1 MRKLIITAIII
12 FFAGNILAQNV
23 AINADGSDPNLS
35 AMLDVKSTNRGLLIP
50 RMTQAQRSTISLPA
64 TGLLIFQTDA
74 GSGFYYNSGTPDVPN
89 WLNVLN
95 SATGWQ
101 TSGNTGTNSAQ
112 NFIGTLDDQ
121 PIAFRINN
129 QKAGK
134 LDLTN
139 IAFGYLSLNS
149 NTNGIHNIALGAQAL
164 QKNTAGKDNVGIGVG
179 TLFENLTGW
188 SNTALGAGALNKTT
202 AGNNTSV
209 GAFSL
214 INNTTGGSNVAL
226 GYNAG
231 FTNTTGSTNTLI
243 GAYSNLL
250 SPGSNNA
257 TAIGANS
264 RVDCDNCLV
273 LGSVNGVNSATS
285 NVRVGIGTTNPN
297 SSSLLDLTSTN
308 KGLLIPRMTS
318 ALRDVISTPATGL
331 MIYQID
337 NNPGFYY
344 YNGSGWAAVTPVTN
358 NLWSLNGNI
367 GTNPSTHF
375 IGTTDNQPLVF
386 KLNNQFAGRIDH
398 LSNNMFLG
406 FNAGGNNTLGYGNIA
421 LGNRTLANNFD
432 DNVGSGVH
440 NIAIGND
447 ALFDNINS
455 HYNIAIGSEA
465 LKENIE
471 STDNIAIGYQSIL
484 KGRGYNNIGIGSG
497 VMRNSV
503 GGSDNVAIGHSAL
516 FNNINGS
523 SLSVVGYRA
532 NVGNSAL
539 TNATAI
545 GANARVDCDNCL
557 VLGSVSGINS
567 APSSVKVGIGTTNPN
582 TSALLDLSS
591 TSKGFLAPRMTK
603 TQRDLIVNPA
613 EGLLIYQTDNTAGHY
628 FFNGTS
634 WTASSS
640 DVSNLWS
647 LNGNTNTDPSVQ
659 FIGTTDTKPIMF
671 KVNNVISGR
680 VDALDGDIVNNN
692 NPYLKGNTSLG
703 YNSTASIT
711 SGFFNTAMGLYSLSQ
726 NNSGNH
732 NTAMG
737 LASLELNTN
746 GEFNT
751 ATGVFS
757 LASNL
762 SGQANT
768 AAGWDALP
776 LNTSGNF
783 NAGFG
788 ASALLN
794 NTTGMQNTGI
804 GYRSDVGNGNLTNAT
819 ALGAR
824 SKVDCNNCLVLGS
837 INGIGSDNE
846 PTVNVKVGI
855 GTSNPHPSAALE
867 INSSERGLLIPRMTQ
882 PQRNAIVSPATG
894 LMIFQTDNTPG
905 FYYYNGSLWS
915 SVSGNSGWSLS
926 GNSGTNPTTDFIG
939 TTDNQPL
946 IFKVNN
952 NRVAKIEDG
961 IYSNIFLGSMSGL
974 NNTAYS
980 NTGVGQDVLR
990 TNTTGFQNT
999 AIGTGSLQNNLDGK
1013 NNAANGAYAL
1023 NGNTSGNSNSAFGS
1037 YALTSVTTGSGNT
1050 AVGHQAFRLVEAGSD
1065 NTALGS
1071 NTDVTNTSISN
1082 STAIGAGVII
1092 NASNTVKIGNNAV
1105 TNVYFGNPNS
1115 TVLHAGSLN
1124 TSSDARFKYNVQDN
1138 VPGLDFITQLKP
1150 VTYYFDD
1157 EKLSDFTK
1165 TGALNSNLFK
1175 QAAYRGA
1182 QQLRSGFLAQDV
1194 EKITKSLG
1202 YEFDGLHSPSSTKD
1216 HYSLS
1221 YASFVVPL
1229 VKAVQEQQKQI
1240 ENLKNENEELKR
1252 MKAEI
1257 EGLKKIV
1264 QQLSNNK

>member
-794 NTTGMQNTGI
+794 NTTGVQNTGI

-946 IFKVNN
+946 KFKVNN
-952 NRVAKIEDG
+952 QLHGQLSADNLSFGFQALNSNPTG
-961 IYSNIFLGSMSGL
+961 IHNSAI
-974 NNTAYS
+974 
-980 NTGVGQDVLR
+980 GVQALFK
-990 TNTTGFQNT
+990 NTTGRDNVAFGSGALTLNTSGSSNVSLGIASLFNNISGGGNSAIGREALFSNKTGSNNT
-999 AIGTGSLQNNLDGK
+999 AIG
-1013 NNAANGAYAL
+1013 NGANVSL
-1023 NGNTSGNSNSAFGS
+1023 
-1037 YALTSVTTGSGNT
+1037 
-1050 AVGHQAFRLVEAGSD
+1050 D
-1065 NTALGS
+1065 NLINAS
-1071 NTDVTNTSISN
+1071 
-1082 STAIGAGVII
+1082 AIGAHAIVD
-1092 NASNTVKIGNNAV
+1092 ASNKVVIGSSSV
-1105 TNVYFGNPNS
+1105 TSIGGFANWSNF
-1115 TVLHAGSLN
+1115 
-1124 TSSDARFKYNVQDN
+1124 SDGRFKQNIKED
-1138 VPGLDFITQLKP
+1138 VPGLSFITKLRP
-1150 VTYYFDD
+1150 VTYTLDIDAINQFKSKDIK
-1157 EKLSDFTK
+1157 EKKDLPVNAEKKNDIYTGFMAQEVEQIAK
-1165 TGALNSNLFK
+1165 T
-1175 QAAYRGA
+1175 
-1182 QQLRSGFLAQDV
+1182 
-1194 EKITKSLG
+1194 LG
-1202 YEFDGLHSPSSTKD
+1202 YNFSGIDKPKDATKQTYALR
-1216 HYSLS
+1216 YSD
-1221 YASFVVPL
+1221 FVVPL
-1229 VKAVQEQQKQI
+1229 VKAVQEQQQQI
-1240 ENLKNENEELKR
+1240 EKLQKENDELK
-1252 MKAEI
+1252 K
-1257 EGLKKIV
+1257 LKEQVENLTKII
-1264 QQLSNNK
+1264 QSLSANK